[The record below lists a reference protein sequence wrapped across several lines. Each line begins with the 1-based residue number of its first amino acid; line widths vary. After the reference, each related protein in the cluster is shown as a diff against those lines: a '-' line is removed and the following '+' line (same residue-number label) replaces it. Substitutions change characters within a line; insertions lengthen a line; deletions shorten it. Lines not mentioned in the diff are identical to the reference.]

1 MQNFTYT
8 PLTDNDKIRILRLYE
23 GHGSAEL
30 VGELITLK
38 QGEKIEY
45 EALSYWWGRKEAGC
59 HLVLKKDNKRYAIP
73 IRPELE
79 SALRQLRLREQPR
92 NLWVDAICIHQNDSA
107 EKNSQIPKMAEIYSE
122 ATNVCVWLGVEENN
136 SDKALKFI
144 GRVLNLDEIDQLVIN
159 ERLVEEWNAFSKLIR
174 RPWFNRRWI
183 VQEVT
188 MAKRATM
195 HCGEGTVSWM
205 NFKDA
210 VALFSSRPEP
220 LRQLFQSS
228 RTFAYHPDHLGDI
241 KELGANRLVVATS
254 SMFRKSDDGDIL
266 EHLFSLETI
275 MSSLSAFEASDPRD
289 ILYAVIRLANDA
301 HPSTMQKR
309 VASLVEDENIMTP
322 AAVPV
327 KSFYDGIL
335 GSDLRNATM
344 GQPSNNGGPSISSPN
359 TTLQVPNT
367 AILRRAA
374 AAFLKPLQDKLI
386 TVDYNKSVFE
396 VCKDFVAFS
405 IGRSRSLDIICR
417 PWAPYNPGEDYDLPS
432 WVCTRAGLAFERG
445 DDHKYYRVAADPLV
459 GTPSLGRK
467 IYNASGKTKAVWKF
481 GDELAKDVDT
491 SKIRDLH
498 KSLLVEGFVLSKVK
512 SVQEMAVGG
521 NIPVQWLKAV
531 KWEKAMEP
539 PSRFWRTLVADRG
552 PEGQTWVPPYWERAC
567 KHAFSKVPV
576 RAHLNVVQMIDH
588 RTNSFTKEFLQRA
601 LAVVFN
607 RKFFEDEQGNVG
619 LAPDEVRPGDLVC
632 ILDGCSVPILLRI
645 TPRTQ
650 AGVSPGWGRNAD
662 CHTTRAECTSSGQ
675 KVQSQ
680 MEGTVPNSNPDH
692 GLTDRRDFA
701 IEKSSEMSRLQSDHS
716 GTTGNSVSVGNTS
729 NLGLAGNPHKR
740 RRSQTDT
747 GLEMTSSKRIM
758 NSSSK

>member
-8 PLTDNDKIRILRLYE
+8 PLTDNDKTRILRLHE
-23 GHGSAEL
+23 GYGSAEL

-38 QGEKIEY
+38 QDEKIEY
-45 EALSYWWGRKEAGC
+45 EALSYWWGRKAVGC
-59 HLVLKKDNKRYAIP
+59 HLVLKKDNKRYTIP
-73 IRPELE
+73 IWPELE
-79 SALRQLRLREQPR
+79 NALRQLRLRDQPR
-92 NLWVDAICIHQNDSA
+92 NLWVDAICIHQNDSV

-122 ATNVCVWLGVEENN
+122 AINVCVWLGIEENN

-144 GRVLNLDEIDQLVIN
+144 DRVLNLDEIDQLVIN
-159 ERLVEEWNAFSKLIR
+159 EKLVEEWNAFSKLIR

-183 VQEVT
+183 VQEVA

-195 HCGEGTVSWM
+195 HCGEGTVNWT

-228 RTFAYHPDHLGDI
+228 RTFAHHPDHLGDI

-322 AAVPV
+322 AAAPA
-327 KSFYDGIL
+327 KSFYEGIL
-335 GSDLRNATM
+335 GSDLRSATM
-344 GQPSNNGGPSISSPN
+344 ANNGGSSTGPN

-367 AILRRAA
+367 TILRRAA

-386 TVDYNKSVFE
+386 TVDYDKSVFE

-432 WVCTRAGLAFERG
+432 WVCTRASLAFERG

-491 SKIRDLH
+491 SKIHDLH
-498 KSLLVEGFVLSKVK
+498 KSLLVEGFVLDKVK

-531 KWEKAMEP
+531 KWEKAMGP
-539 PSRFWRTLVADRG
+539 PSRFWRTFVADRG

-607 RKFFEDEQGNVG
+607 RKLFEDEQGNVG
-619 LAPDEVRPGDLVC
+619 LAPDEVQPGDLVC
-632 ILDGCSVPILLRI
+632 ILDGCSVPVLLRI

-650 AGVSPGWGRNAD
+650 TGVSPD
-662 CHTTRAECTSSGQ
+662 CHATRAEGTSSGQ
-675 KVQSQ
+675 KAQ
-680 MEGTVPNSNPDH
+680 SNPDH
-692 GLTDRRDFA
+692 SLTDQRDFA
-701 IEKSSEMSRLQSDHS
+701 TEKSNEMNRLRTDHPGS
-716 GTTGNSVSVGNTS
+716 AGNT
-729 NLGLAGNPHKR
+729 NLGVAGKHHKR

-747 GLEMTSSKRIM
+747 GLEMTSSKRFM
-758 NSSSK
+758 NSSGK

>member
-8 PLTDNDKIRILRLYE
+8 PLTDNDKTRVLRLHE
-23 GHGSAEL
+23 GHGNAEL

-38 QGEKIEY
+38 QGEEIEY
-45 EALSYWWGRKEAGC
+45 EALSYWWGHKEAGR
-59 HLVLKKDNKRYAIP
+59 HLVLKKDNRRYSIP

-79 SALRQLRLREQPR
+79 NALMQLRLRDQPR
-92 NLWVDAICIHQNDSA
+92 NLWVDAICIRQDDSA

-122 ATNVCVWLGVEENN
+122 ATNVCVWLGTEENN

-144 GRVLNLDEIDQLVIN
+144 DRVLNLDEIDQLVIN
-159 ERLVEEWNAFSKLIR
+159 EKLVEEWNAFSKLIR

-183 VQEVT
+183 VQEVA

-195 HCGEGTVSWM
+195 HCGEGTVSWT

-228 RTFAYHPDHLGDI
+228 RTFSHHPDHLGEI

-289 ILYAVIRLANDA
+289 ILYAVVRLANDA
-301 HPSTMQKR
+301 HPSAMQRR

-322 AAVPV
+322 AATPA
-327 KSFYDGIL
+327 KSFYEGVL
-335 GSDLRNATM
+335 GSNLRNVTM
-344 GQPSNNGGPSISSPN
+344 GQPSSNGGSSASPN
-359 TTLQVPNT
+359 TLQVPKA
-367 AILRRAA
+367 AIVRRAA

-417 PWAPYNPGEDYDLPS
+417 PWAPYSPSEDYDLPS

-491 SKIRDLH
+491 SKIQELH

-512 SVQEMAVGG
+512 CVQEMAVGG

-552 PEGQTWVPPYWERAC
+552 PEGQAWVPPYWERAC

-607 RKFFEDEQGNVG
+607 RKLFEDEQGNVG
-619 LAPDEVRPGDLVC
+619 LAPDEVQPGDLIC
-632 ILDGCSVPILLRI
+632 ILDGCSVPVLLRI

-650 AGVSPGWGRNAD
+650 TGASAERARNAD
-662 CHTTRAECTSSGQ
+662 CPVTSAEGTSPGP
-675 KVQSQ
+675 KVQTR
-680 MEGTVPNSNPDH
+680 MERLVPNSNSDH

-701 IEKSSEMSRLQSDHS
+701 AEKSNEMNRLRTDHP
-716 GTTGNSVSVGNTS
+716 GTAGNHASVGNT
-729 NLGLAGNPHKR
+729 NLGVAGNPHKR
-740 RRSQTDT
+740 KRSQTDT
-747 GLEMTSSKRIM
+747 GLEMTGSKRIT

>member
-8 PLTDNDKIRILRLYE
+8 PLTDNDKIRILRLHE

-38 QGEKIEY
+38 QGEKVEY
-45 EALSYWWGRKEAGC
+45 EALSYWWGRKEAGR
-59 HLVLKKDNKRYAIP
+59 HLVLKKDNRRYSLP
-73 IRPELE
+73 ILPELE
-79 SALRQLRLREQPR
+79 DALMQLRLRDQPR

-122 ATNVCVWLGVEENN
+122 ATNVCVWLGIEENN

-144 GRVLNLDEIDQLVIN
+144 DRVLNLDEIDQLVIN
-159 ERLVEEWNAFSKLIR
+159 EKLVEEWNAFSKLIR

-183 VQEVT
+183 VQEVA

-195 HCGEGTVSWM
+195 HCGEGTVNWT

-228 RTFAYHPDHLGDI
+228 RTFAHHPDHLGEI

-266 EHLFSLETI
+266 EHLLSLETI

-289 ILYAVIRLANDA
+289 ILYAVVRLANDA
-301 HPSTMQKR
+301 HPSAMQKR

-322 AAVPV
+322 AAAPG
-327 KSFYDGIL
+327 KSFYEGIL
-335 GSDLRNATM
+335 GSDSRNVTM
-344 GQPSNNGGPSISSPN
+344 GSPNNGSLSASPN
-359 TTLQVPNT
+359 TLQVTNA
-367 AILRRAA
+367 AIVRRAA

-386 TVDYNKSVFE
+386 TVDYDKSVFE

-417 PWAPYNPGEDYDLPS
+417 PWAPYSPSEDYDLPS

-481 GDELAKDVDT
+481 GDELAQDVDT
-491 SKIRDLH
+491 NKIQDLH
-498 KSLLVEGFVLSKVK
+498 KSLLVEGFVLGKVK

-531 KWEKAMEP
+531 KWEKATEP

-552 PEGQTWVPPYWERAC
+552 PEGQAWVPPYWERAC

-619 LAPDEVRPGDLVC
+619 LAPDEVQPDDLIC
-632 ILDGCSVPILLRI
+632 ILDGCSVPVLLRV
-645 TPRTQ
+645 TPRAQT
-650 AGVSPGWGRNAD
+650 AVSAERTRNAD
-662 CHTTRAECTSSGQ
+662 YPTTSAERTSSGR

-680 MEGTVPNSNPDH
+680 MERLAPNSNSDH
-692 GLTDRRDFA
+692 GLTERRDFA
-701 IEKSSEMSRLQSDHS
+701 TEKSNEMNRLQTVHP
-716 GTTGNSVSVGNTS
+716 GTTGDSVFGRNT
-729 NLGLAGNPHKR
+729 NLQVAGSPHKR
-740 RRSQTDT
+740 KRSQTDT
-747 GLEMTSSKRIM
+747 GLEM
-758 NSSSK
+758 SSSKTITTSLGK